1 MSAVPARRV
10 DPLTLADTP
19 AIGPVREAVYPLVAV
34 LMAGVAYA
42 PIVANYFHADDFYYL
57 YLLNDHRPLEFLLTP
72 HGGHVLFL
80 RNLVFMLFH
89 AAFGT
94 DPRGYFLVVLFT
106 HLVNVGLLY
115 DLIRRFTA
123 SARLAC
129 FGAGLWGMCPTHE
142 GSLGWYSVYGHV
154 LVATLLLAVLVRVAR
169 AADDPAGGGRWWP
182 LGCVTA
188 LLLGGTA
195 FGVGLGIALVF
206 PLVAALLL
214 RGPAQRRARRTFWL
228 LPLAVPLVYLL
239 SHALYFA
246 VSTQVD
252 ELSVGLARG
261 ALHAWAIIPIMI
273 IHLLNFSLVS
283 LLTGPFVP
291 VLPYPAPWVYAIVVA
306 FGLAGGALTL
316 RGTDEARRRLW
327 ACAVLALG
335 AYTIIAVGRAPIL
348 SFVMLPSSGAAVWPR
363 YHYVGSIPLTVMTC
377 ILLGALAGRVPL
389 SARRADVLLAGWV
402 AMSLLAWARNGHAID
417 HYPRDRWEAEGA
429 IGAIKTWISKAPPG
443 GPAYIANVPFQS
455 VDFAGANPGVFPGW
469 AAIFVAFFPDD
480 VVDGKPVYFIM
491 ESPPVAAAV
500 RARTGSRTADLLVTQ
515 HEQMSEMM
523 NQQCLPRQ

>member
-1 MSAVPARRV
+1 VSAVAARRV
-10 DPLTLADTP
+10 DVALAGAP
-19 AIGPVREAVYPLVAV
+19 APGPVREVIYPLVAV

-169 AADDPAGGGRWWP
+169 AAADPAGDGGRWWP
-182 LGCVTA
+182 LVCVTA
-188 LLLGGTA
+188 LVLGGTA

-228 LPLAVPLVYLL
+228 LPIAVPLVYLL

-252 ELSVGLARG
+252 ELSLGLAQG
-261 ALHAWAIIPIMI
+261 ALRAWAIIPIMM

-291 VLPYPAPWVYAIVVA
+291 VLPYPAPWVYAVVVA
-306 FGLAGGALTL
+306 FGLAVGALTL
-316 RGTDEARRRLW
+316 GGPDEARRRLW
-327 ACAVLALG
+327 ACAVLAVG
-335 AYTIIAVGRAPIL
+335 AYAVIAVGRAPIL
-348 SFVMLPSSGAAVWPR
+348 SFVMLPSSSAAVWPR

-377 ILLGALAGRVPL
+377 ILLGALARGRGMRP
-389 SARRADVLLAGWV
+389 RRADALLAGWAAV
-402 AMSLLAWARNGHAID
+402 SLLGWARYAHAID
-417 HYPRDRWEAEGA
+417 HHPRDRWEAMGVTGA
-429 IGAIKTWISKAPPG
+429 IRSWVGKAPPG
-443 GPAYIANVPFQS
+443 GPAYIGNVPFQS

-480 VVDGKPVYFIM
+480 VVDGKLVYFVTD
-491 ESPPVAAAV
+491 SPPIAAAV

-515 HEQMSEMM
+515 HEQMSEVMSL
-523 NQQCLPRQ
+523 QCLPRQ